1 MITSDYINETFK
13 KETYI
18 EEIKVLPVIP
28 RMKQLLILKNKLK
41 LDKLVKDYII
51 FATIQ
56 ELIHESQDKVVT
68 AVKTKKTLTE
78 NFTFCAM
85 IYTTAAEN
93 S

>member
-41 LDKLVKDYII
+41 
-51 FATIQ
+51 Q
-56 ELIHESQDKVVT
+56 
-68 AVKTKKTLTE
+68 KTW
-78 NFTFCAM
+78 
-85 IYTTAAEN
+85 
-93 S
+93 